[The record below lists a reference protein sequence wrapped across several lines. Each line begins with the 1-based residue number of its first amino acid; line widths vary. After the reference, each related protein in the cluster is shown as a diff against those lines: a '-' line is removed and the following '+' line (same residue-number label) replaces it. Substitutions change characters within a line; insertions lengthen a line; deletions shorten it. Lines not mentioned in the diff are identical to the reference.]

1 MLLQISGVIFMI
13 VLGHSTALHE
23 TFKHRIHLRVLLINT
38 QIVKKKKKIRF
49 GGQGRRLAES
59 TPVHSYIV

>member
-23 TFKHRIHLRVLLINT
+23 TFKHRIHLRVLLINA
-38 QIVKKKKKIRF
+38 QIVKKKFRF

>member
-1 MLLQISGVIFMI
+1 MI

-38 QIVKKKKKIRF
+38 QIVKKKKFDLVGKADVW
-49 GGQGRRLAES
+49 LS
-59 TPVHSYIV
+59 PPLYIPTLSR

>member
-23 TFKHRIHLRVLLINT
+23 TFKHRIHLRVLLINA
-38 QIVKKKKKIRF
+38 QIVKKKIPIWWARQTF
-49 GGQGRRLAES
+49 G
-59 TPVHSYIV
+59 